1 MTQFNRRAVFI
12 IACAGML
19 LFGTVLTTLGAILPE
34 IIVRFGVTKASAGS
48 LFLLMTFG
56 ILIGSLVFGPT
67 VDRVGYRGPLA
78 LSSAVVAIGL
88 ELVAFGTSMFVLRAG
103 VLLIGVG
110 GGILNGGTNGVVAD
124 TAESGKAA
132 NLSLLG
138 VFFGVGAVG
147 VPFTLGMLTEIAS
160 QASVLAFVGGLA
172 FIVAVATWLT
182 RFPRPKQPQSFPLA
196 SAARLLRQ
204 ETLIVFGLMLF
215 LQSGMEITVG
225 GWTSTF
231 ATEELALSG
240 RSALLF
246 LSLYWFGM
254 MLARLL
260 LGSLLKTLAPRIVL
274 AASLSVAFIGVMLLI
289 NTQATTVAAIGIFLT
304 GAGFAATFPVV
315 LGWLGERYQALSGT
329 AFSMALVMA
338 LTGGMIL
345 PYATGLLSE
354 RYSMRASLLIV
365 PLALVLS
372 ALLLAIAT
380 ARGHIIT
387 TSRTEPTT

>member
-19 LFGTVLTTLGAILPE
+19 LFGIVLTTLGAILPE
-34 IIVRFGVTKASAGS
+34 LITRFDVSKASAGS

-56 ILIGSLVFGPT
+56 ILIGSLVFGPL
-67 VDRVGYRGPLA
+67 VDRVGYRAPLA
-78 LSSAVVAIGL
+78 VSSAVVAVGL
-88 ELVAFGTSMFVLRAG
+88 ELVAFGASMAIIRAG
-103 VLLIGVG
+103 VVLIGVG
-110 GGILNGGTNGVVAD
+110 GGVLNGGTNGVVAD

-147 VPFTLGMLTEIAS
+147 VPFALGMLSDIAS
-160 QASVLAFVGGLA
+160 QQSVLAFVGGLA
-172 FIVAVATWLT
+172 LVVAIATWLT
-182 RFPRPKQPQSFPLA
+182 RFPIPKQPQGFPLA
-196 SAARLLRQ
+196 RAGRLLRE

-231 ATEELALSG
+231 VTEELALSG

-254 MLARLL
+254 VLARLV
-260 LGSLLKTLAPRIVL
+260 LGSILRTISPSRAM
-274 AASLSVAFIGVMLLI
+274 AASLAIAFTAVLLLI
-289 NTQATTVAAIGIFLT
+289 NTHSTTLAAAAIFFT
-304 GAGFAATFPVV
+304 GVGFAATFPVV
-315 LGWLGERYQALSGT
+315 FGWLGERYQALSGT

-345 PYATGLLSE
+345 PYTTGLLSE
-354 RYSMRASLLIV
+354 RYGMRASLLIV
-365 PLALVLS
+365 PIALVLA
-372 ALLLAIAT
+372 ALLFAIAT
-380 ARGHIIT
+380 SRGHIL
-387 TSRTEPTT
+387 TSSTTEPTT